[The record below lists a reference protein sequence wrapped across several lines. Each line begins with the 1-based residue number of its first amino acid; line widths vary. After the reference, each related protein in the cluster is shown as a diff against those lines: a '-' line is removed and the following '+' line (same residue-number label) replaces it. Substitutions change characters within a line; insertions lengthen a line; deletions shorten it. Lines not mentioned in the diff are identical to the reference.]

1 MKKLG
6 SVILVVSLPVF
17 SVILPKV
24 SETSLATL
32 AAGLKGVASKLISP
46 ELDVLAKEEIV
57 MNEGRV
63 TFVLSPWNPLFC
75 STVSKVWTN
84 LGKVTLVLAS
94 VNVSETPSS
103 KNVVKFD

>member
-6 SVILVVSLPVF
+6 SVFLVVSLPVF

-63 TFVLSPWNPLFC
+63 TFVLSPWDPLLC

>member
-6 SVILVVSLPVF
+6 SVILVVSLAVF
-17 SVILPKV
+17 SLIPPKL
-24 SETSLATL
+24 SETSL

-63 TFVLSPWNPLFC
+63 TFVLSPWDPLFC

-94 VNVSETPSS
+94 VIVSETPSS

>member
-46 ELDVLAKEEIV
+46 ELDVLAKEV

-63 TFVLSPWNPLFC
+63 TFVLSPWDPLFC

-84 LGKVTLVLAS
+84 MGKVTLVLAS
-94 VNVSETPSS
+94 VIVSETPSS